1 MKKTLVTLFALAGAA
16 FATELS
22 TDGMVYLTPS
32 TTSVTLSGESGSAYA
47 TILLNET
54 ALTMLSD
61 GSNINSNF
69 FAFTTQDGGTAEHV
83 GIGGGT
89 FGGARI
95 ILDGREAGSFS
106 GGITRY
112 TVLDNSAMKALFSS
126 AVQAVITLGITG
138 SGTTDEVIFSTMD
151 AAGTISS
158 VTWTNSGVNHA
169 DVTYSG
175 AVTAAAIDARYVTEA
190 YAAQGAWTSASLQ
203 ALSESM
209 LAPEPATASL
219 SLLALAGLM
228 ARRKRH

>member
-22 TDGMVYLTPS
+22 TENMVHLTAG
-32 TTSVTLSGESGSAYA
+32 TTPVTLSGESGSAYA

-54 ALTMLSD
+54 ALAALSGGD
-61 GSNINSNF
+61 TINSNF
-69 FAFTTQDGGTAEHV
+69 LAFTTQDNSAEEHV
-83 GIGGGT
+83 AVGGGT
-89 FGGARI
+89 FSGARI
-95 ILDGREAGSFS
+95 ILDGKPAGSFS
-106 GGITRY
+106 GNIVRY
-112 TVLDNSAMKALFSS
+112 TVQDTAAMTALFSG
-126 AVQAVITLGITG
+126 AVQAVITMGITG
-138 SGTTDEVIFSTMD
+138 SGTTDEIIFSTMD

-169 DVTYSG
+169 EVTYNG
-175 AVTAAAIDARYVTEA
+175 AVTAAAIDARYVTEG
-190 YAAQGAWTSASLQ
+190 YAAQGAWTSASLK

-209 LAPEPATASL
+209 LAPEPATATL